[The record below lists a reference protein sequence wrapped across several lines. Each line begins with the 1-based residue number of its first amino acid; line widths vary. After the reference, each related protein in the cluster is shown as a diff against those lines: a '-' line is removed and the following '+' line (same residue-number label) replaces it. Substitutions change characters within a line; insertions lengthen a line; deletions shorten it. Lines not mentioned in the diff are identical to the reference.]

1 VADFASEA
9 VPLMR
14 AEVMALHS
22 GDTRPRKALWS
33 HEDPVTLFGAEFT
46 GQGWAS
52 LEPIFD
58 HLATT
63 FPGARDTQYEV
74 LSADASG
81 DLGYVVA
88 IERSTV
94 GDLPEWELRVTTVF
108 RREEGAWRIIH
119 RHADPMTP
127 ASRDAIAARHRSEPS

>member
-22 GDTRPRKALWS
+22 GDTGPRKATWS
-33 HEDPVTLFGAEFT
+33 HDDPITLFGAEFT
-46 GQGWAS
+46 GRGWAE

-63 FPGARDTQYEV
+63 FAGARDTQYEV

-81 DLGYVVA
+81 DLGYVVG
-88 IERSTV
+88 IERSAV
-94 GDLPEWELRVTTVF
+94 GDLVWELRITTLF
-108 RREEGAWRIIH
+108 RRENGAWKIIH
-119 RHADPMTP
+119 RHADPLNS
-127 ASRDAIAARHRSEPS
+127 ASRDNVAARHEKDPA